1 MIFTPKNTTTNKHFT
16 IFQNCNVIFSAR
28 APHQSWRL
36 HLRTLNHQL
45 FTADIFP
52 YSLNIAQSL
61 NCIDCVWCTS
71 EKTLECATS
80 RHICPRTPPTT
91 LFLPSC
97 LSPLRL
103 GIFLSVTWCWMPGL
117 FFCRVLSCP
126 SQCILCLEHAL
137 ASNTMGED
145 CWVFCVLCVLPLPT
159 PLWLILWSK
168 EAKWIIWRALW
179 PFYNPPSFQ
188 THFQRPYFIAC
199 YSAARTVWPT
209 HGLLGKLV

>member
-1 MIFTPKNTTTNKHFT
+1 M
-16 IFQNCNVIFSAR
+16 IFSAR

-97 LSPLRL
+97 LSPWGWASFWALLGVECLAASFAEFYLVLTVHIMPWTCTCIQHHGRRLLGILRL
-103 GIFLSVTWCWMPGL
+103 M
-117 FFCRVLSCP
+117 
-126 SQCILCLEHAL
+126 
-137 ASNTMGED
+137 
-145 CWVFCVLCVLPLPT
+145 CVAT
-159 PLWLILWSK
+159 YNAPLWLILWSK

>member
-1 MIFTPKNTTTNKHFT
+1 M
-16 IFQNCNVIFSAR
+16 IFSAR

-103 GIFLSVTWCWMPGL
+103 AIFLSVTWCWMPGR

-126 SQCILCLEHAL
+126 RSAYYAL
-137 ASNTMGED
+137 NMHLHPTPWAKIVGYFASYV
-145 CWVFCVLCVLPLPT
+145 CCHLQR

-209 HGLLGKLV
+209 HGLLGKLE

>member
-52 YSLNIAQSL
+52 YSLNITQSL

-103 GIFLSVTWCWMPGL
+103 AIFLGVTWCWMPGR

-126 SQCILCLEHAL
+126 HSAYYALNMHLHPTPWAKIVGYFASYVCCHLQRPPVVNFVIKGSEVDNL
-137 ASNTMGED
+137 ASI
-145 CWVFCVLCVLPLPT
+145 VAFL
-159 PLWLILWSK
+159 
-168 EAKWIIWRALW
+168 
-179 PFYNPPSFQ
+179 
-188 THFQRPYFIAC
+188 
-199 YSAARTVWPT
+199 
-209 HGLLGKLV
+209 